1 METEREIVS
10 LSYAFWSRHFPPP
23 FYVDYHYKKIR
34 NGWWHIM
41 LTLCSLNVKN
51 ILNWATKMQ
60 ALGNWHQECDSRS
73 PQGGESSLF
82 QSCTVCCSISF
93 FNTSNDGKLK
103 VPWDPNKSMAK
114 CSLKL
119 TVVNLTEIENAVIQ
133 SDPLR
138 STHKHS
144 THRNACEHSDW
155 YSKHAVSSTESQQ
168 LLVAASAW

>member
-1 METEREIVS
+1 METEREMVS

-119 TVVNLTEIENAVIQ
+119 TVVNLTERMLLFNQIPYAQHTNIVHTEMHV
-133 SDPLR
+133 
-138 STHKHS
+138 STQTGTVSMLYPQQK
-144 THRNACEHSDW
+144 
-155 YSKHAVSSTESQQ
+155 VSSC
-168 LLVAASAW
+168 

>member
-1 METEREIVS
+1 MTDHAYTLLPECQKHIKLGYKNAGFRQLAPRVTPAHHKEESHHCSNHI
-10 LSYAFWSRHFPPP
+10 L
-23 FYVDYHYKKIR
+23 YVAPSH
-34 NGWWHIM
+34 
-41 LTLCSLNVKN
+41 
-51 ILNWATKMQ
+51 
-60 ALGNWHQECDSRS
+60 
-73 PQGGESSLF
+73 
-82 QSCTVCCSISF
+82 F

-103 VPWDPNKSMAK
+103 VPRDPNKSMAN

-168 LLVAASAW
+168 LLVAARA